1 MQRKSS
7 DECLI
12 ELLDNIRT
20 LHEENAEL
28 IKMVDSL
35 TSENRNLT
43 NINLKLSQEIDSLN
57 LEKNELYRRLN
68 SIHSQAP

>member
-68 SIHSQAP
+68 SIHSQVP

>member
-43 NINLKLSQEIDSLN
+43 NTNLKLSQEIDSLN

-68 SIHSQAP
+68 SIHSQVP